1 VITAARFGVLPM
13 RRCAAQALVLVG
25 LIGGGEAQAAEPETP
40 EAVRLRY
47 SATEECPS
55 EAAFSGEVKARIRKP
70 VTWTAALPARDI
82 TVTIQVANDR
92 ARGDLDIVETN
103 GERTAR
109 SIAADT
115 CAEVASGLA
124 LVVALALDPNARTEP
139 LAQSA
144 APPPPPVAPPPPA
157 PKVEP
162 PRPVRERP
170 LRVFAG
176 LAGGVGSGYA
186 PVANIVAGALLGTR
200 LETDSA
206 FAPSLYLTPSWG
218 KTGVTGPEAAEAEFS
233 WFLVRIDACPVR
245 FRASTS
251 LAFWGCASAELGN
264 VNAIGKAIANPDEQ
278 DRLWADLGPGLRG
291 RLALGSWFLDVGGGL
306 LFTLRQYRF
315 FFAPDSPES
324 TVHQTGPVVFG
335 GTLALGGEL

>member
-1 VITAARFGVLPM
+1 
-13 RRCAAQALVLVG
+13 VG
-25 LIGGGEAQAAEPETP
+25 LIGSGEAHAAEPETP
-40 EAVRLRY
+40 EVVRLRY
-47 SATEECPS
+47 SATTECPS
-55 EAAFSGEVKARIRKP
+55 EVAFSGEVKARIRKP
-70 VTWTAALPARDI
+70 VTWTATLPARDI

-92 ARGDLDIVETN
+92 ARGDLDIVETS

-139 LAQSA
+139 LAQSTAPPPSPA
-144 APPPPPVAPPPPA
+144 APPLPA
-157 PKVEP
+157 KVEP

-170 LRVFAG
+170 VRFFAG
-176 LAGGVGSGYA
+176 LAGGVGGGYA
-186 PVANIVAGALLGTR
+186 PVANIVAGALLGVR

-218 KTGVTGPEAAEAEFS
+218 KTGVTGPEAAEAKFS
-233 WFLVRIDACPVR
+233 WLLVRIDACPLR

-251 LAFWGCASAELGN
+251 LAFWGCASSELGN
-264 VNAIGKAIANPDEQ
+264 VNARGTAIANPDEQ

-291 RLALGSWFLDVGGGL
+291 RLALGSWFLDVGGAA
-306 LFTLRQYRF
+306 LFTLTQHRF
-315 FFAPDSPES
+315 FFAPDSPDS